1 MDAEDKNITLEEEN
15 RTLQKELDIVK
26 GLLAKQDHEIESLRQ
41 KVTQMTACNM
51 KDNILI
57 TG

>member
-26 GLLAKQDHEIESLRQ
+26 GLLAKQDHEIESHR
-41 KVTQMTACNM
+41 KPHR
-51 KDNILI
+51 
-57 TG
+57 